1 MKKTVFF
8 VGLLFNLFGA
18 LMAHAQNPTL
28 EKLKEKHEVIVDTVD
43 GKEIY
48 YIDMSQKSI
57 DKLKATREKEVNNLI
72 QKKKDYE
79 LKQKEELKEYVESVN
94 RSLQENKI
102 TQARAEEL
110 KTSRAGEIANKID
123 IHNKMIDAQIAF
135 AQVRGTT
142 VVGDSKFELSTKNG
156 LTIEMNNSNGDL
168 KKYKRTETG
177 LSLGFAYNFMIG
189 DDLDINDFSYPKNN
203 YFSVGYQWK
212 TTLDKDTNN
221 FRLLY
226 GIEYQS
232 HGTQLNGNRFF
243 TQGEQTQ
250 IEPIGFNVDKAK
262 FRQDQLVFPVHL
274 EIGGSKRKDYEDGR
288 VRFDNSD
295 YWKVGLGGFA
305 GFNMSSRLKL
315 KYEID
320 GRNIKET
327 RVNNFDNEKFVY
339 GLDAYVGRGEF
350 TFFGRMNL
358 NKVFNNN
365 SVDAQ
370 YVTFGIRFQ

>member
-1 MKKTVFF
+1 MKKTVLF
-8 VGLLFNLFGA
+8 VSLLFNLFGA
-18 LMAHAQNPTL
+18 LMAHAQNPTI
-28 EKLKEKHEVIVDTVD
+28 EKLKEKHEVIVDTVN
-43 GKEIY
+43 GKETY
-48 YIDMSQKSI
+48 YLDMSQKFI
-57 DKLKATREKEVNNLI
+57 EKLKALKEKEINNLI

-79 LKQKEELKEYVESVN
+79 LKQKEELKDYVESVN

-102 TQARAEEL
+102 TEARAEEL

-123 IHNKMIDAQIAF
+123 IHNNMIDAQIAF

-142 VVGDSKFELSTKNG
+142 VVDNSKFELSTKNG
-156 LTIEMNNSNGDL
+156 LTIEMNNSSSDL

-189 DDLDINDFSYPKNN
+189 DDLDINDFSYPNNN
-203 YFSVGYQWK
+203 YFSVGYHWK

-221 FRLLY
+221 FKLLY

-243 TQGEQTQ
+243 TQGDVTQ
-250 IEPIGFNVDKAK
+250 IAPIGFNVDKAK
-262 FRQDQLVFPVHL
+262 FRQDQLVFPLSL

-288 VRFDNSD
+288 VRFDNAD
-295 YWKVGLGGFA
+295 RWKVGIGGFA

-315 KYEID
+315 KYETD
-320 GRNIKET
+320 GREIREKRIND
-327 RVNNFDNEKFVY
+327 FDNEKFVY
-339 GLDAYVGRGEF
+339 GLDTYIGRGEF

-358 NKVFNNN
+358 NKVFNDRA
-365 SVDAQ
+365 VDAQ